1 MQLNPNYLIIKQGM
15 RVHHK
20 LEVKKIS
27 KIIDNGSDIK
37 IVYTTDVLMKYRM
50 IIHIPNTT
58 SCEEFRGHA
67 RSLFST
73 RYKLEKNSFRIE
85 LMAALGDIESSEVSS
100 QSSVYVSSNEDEES
114 VLYGDDVSDRD
125 NEDVENRLR
134 TLTSA
139 AKLGTREGLANL
151 L

>member
-1 MQLNPNYLIIKQGM
+1 M

-67 RSLFST
+67 RDSIHPSAAPFEFTAKIQGILFIC
-73 RYKLEKNSFRIE
+73 LCVG
-85 LMAALGDIESSEVSS
+85 MLGLSE
-100 QSSVYVSSNEDEES
+100 E
-114 VLYGDDVSDRD
+114 DRD
-125 NEDVENRLR
+125 NGSLP
-134 TLTSA
+134 
-139 AKLGTREGLANL
+139 
-151 L
+151 